1 MQGGILSHISVT
13 RLCIVPY
20 GFSIINVTV
29 VVLNKNSERKKKE
42 DVGMNKELGIAL
54 ESVTNLRTGKILKL
68 Q

>member
-1 MQGGILSHISVT
+1 MN
-13 RLCIVPY
+13 
-20 GFSIINVTV
+20 FSIINVTV